1 MARHGRNL
9 IANLLGP
16 WPFANSSTSSSLF
29 SLLALR
35 HSSAHTQS
43 QSALDATA
51 TLLNSDSASSG
62 GVSSS
67 SSSDADSSQSAQN
80 HAQEDSVRE
89 EDGSR
94 KVAVFWDLDNKP
106 PKQVPPYDAALR
118 LIDMAAAFGEVVDVA
133 AYANRFAFS
142 YLPRWVK
149 EQRRERRELDRLET
163 RGIVQVWSQFCHCFF
178 VVIVVKFYSGSQC
191 EME

>member
-9 IANLLGP
+9 IANLLRP

-35 HSSAHTQS
+35 HSSAHSQS
-43 QSALDATA
+43 QSAFDATA
-51 TLLNSDSASSG
+51 TLNSDSASSG
-62 GVSSS
+62 GVS

-163 RGIVQVWSQFCHCFF
+163 RGIVQVWSQFCHFF
-178 VVIVVKFYSGSQC
+178 FCHCGKILQRVP
-191 EME
+191 M